1 MDLLLEE
8 VVRLYD
14 GEIVMKQEALRNSLL
29 KKYLQASYNV
39 GKSRTGPAGSGIR
52 ALAPGAPGLPF

>member
-14 GEIVMKQEALRNSLL
+14 GEIVMKQEALRNSLY
-29 KKYLQASYNV
+29 K
-39 GKSRTGPAGSGIR
+39 I
-52 ALAPGAPGLPF
+52 